1 MANTKRRSKIMDI
14 PINPAIMNG
23 LIMLADTVT
32 GVKTESHTVV
42 FPAKTIIS
50 VVCSTKADTDAEKL
64 TTSWSVTNNV
74 ATVTF
79 TPTSAG
85 TAGAFSY
92 IILATI
98 TETIDAVS
106 ASSGEVFEPIA

>member
-1 MANTKRRSKIMDI
+1 MANRRCKVMDA
-14 PINPAIMNG
+14 PVNPAIMPG

-32 GVKTESHTVV
+32 GVKTETHSVV
-42 FPAKTIIS
+42 FPAKSIIA
-50 VVCSTKADTDAEKL
+50 VVNSTKADTDAEL
-64 TTSWSVTNNV
+64 MTTAWSVTNNV

-92 IILATI
+92 IILATV
-98 TETIDAVS
+98 TETIA
-106 ASSGEVFEPIA
+106 AKTATSGEVITPVS

>member
-1 MANTKRRSKIMDI
+1 MGDRRSKVMDV
-14 PINPAIMNG
+14 PVNPAIMPG
-23 LIMLADTVT
+23 LIMVADTIT
-32 GVKTESHTVV
+32 GIKTESHTVV
-42 FPAKTIIS
+42 FPAKTIIA

-64 TTSWSVTNNV
+64 TTSWSVSNNV

-92 IILATI
+92 IILASV
-98 TETIDAVS
+98 TETIAAGT
-106 ASSGEVFEPIA
+106 ASSGEVLTPVQ

>member
-1 MANTKRRSKIMDI
+1 MDA
-14 PINPAIMNG
+14 PINPAIMPG

-42 FPAKTIIS
+42 FPAKSIIA
-50 VVCSTKADTDAEKL
+50 VVNSTKTDTDAEL
-64 TTSWSVTNNV
+64 MTTSWSVTANV

-85 TAGAFSY
+85 TALAFSY
-92 IILATI
+92 IILATV
-98 TETIDAVS
+98 TETIPAKS
-106 ASSGEVFEPIA
+106 ATSGEVITPIT